1 MVKSNFGNV
10 GAVNS
15 DKAVK
20 PLMEFDRS
28 RDPTTNSIKSN
39 ITLTPK
45 TNDSV
50 VTYPEIE
57 YKGKCFGRKC
67 FIYTESAQTG
77 QCSDAGHLIAVDLA
91 QRQRLCDYKT
101 DEVNS

>member
-1 MVKSNFGNV
+1 MVKRNFGFV

-28 RDPTTNSIKSN
+28 RDPTTNSVKSN
-39 ITLTPK
+39 IMLTPK
-45 TNDSV
+45 PNDSI

-57 YKGKCFGRKC
+57 YKGKCFGHKC
-67 FIYTESAQTG
+67 FIYTEDEPYG
-77 QCSDAGHLIAVDLA
+77 QCDDTKHLIAVDLA
-91 QRQRLCDYKT
+91 QRQRLCDHKT